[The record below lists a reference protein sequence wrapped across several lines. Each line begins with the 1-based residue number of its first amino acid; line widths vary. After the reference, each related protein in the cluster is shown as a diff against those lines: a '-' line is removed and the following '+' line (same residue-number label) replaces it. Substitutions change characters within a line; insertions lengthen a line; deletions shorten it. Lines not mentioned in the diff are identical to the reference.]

1 MMRRSLK
8 MARMKSMSSIEA
20 EIEKINGAL
29 TALQKRQEK
38 LTKRLLD
45 LQKQKR
51 DFEARQIM
59 DAFQKSSKTLQ
70 ELMKFLEV

>member
-1 MMRRSLK
+1 
-8 MARMKSMSSIEA
+8 MARVKSISSIDA

-51 DFEARQIM
+51 DYEARQIM

>member
-1 MMRRSLK
+1 

>member
-1 MMRRSLK
+1 
-8 MARMKSMSSIEA
+8 MARMISISSIEA
-20 EIEKINGAL
+20 EIEKINGSL

>member
-1 MMRRSLK
+1 
-8 MARMKSMSSIEA
+8 MARMKSISSIEA

>member
-1 MMRRSLK
+1 

-29 TALQKRQEK
+29 ASLQRRQEK

>member
-1 MMRRSLK
+1 
-8 MARMKSMSSIEA
+8 MARMKSISSIEA

-51 DFEARQIM
+51 DFEAR
-59 DAFQKSSKTLQ
+59 
-70 ELMKFLEV
+70 